1 MAARRFSHRNGPVHD
16 MDGKTDGDHR
26 MVCPQLRMET
36 PIFVCWVFAV
46 YGDGLEVLSLDV
58 LALEAMS
65 IKKDC
70 RVFVGNPLLRK
81 NMGILNYLLACPY

>member
-1 MAARRFSHRNGPVHD
+1 
-16 MDGKTDGDHR
+16 
-26 MVCPQLRMET
+26 MET

-70 RVFVGNPLLRK
+70 RVFVGNPFVKK
-81 NMGILNYLLACPY
+81 N